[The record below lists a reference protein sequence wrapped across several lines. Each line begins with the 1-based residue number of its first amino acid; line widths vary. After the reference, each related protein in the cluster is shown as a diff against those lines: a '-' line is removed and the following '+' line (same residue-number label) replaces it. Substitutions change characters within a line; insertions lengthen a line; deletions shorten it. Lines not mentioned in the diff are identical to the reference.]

1 MELLKQVIKTI
12 DKAVVQ
18 DLKVYD
24 LENFTPYYD
33 YVVICTVSTSRQG
46 MAVVDYL
53 REDAEK
59 NNYSIRSIEGKGDST
74 WILVDLGDVIVNIF
88 LGDERDTYNLDEIYS
103 QFKKIELND

>member
-1 MELLKQVIKTI
+1 
-12 DKAVVQ
+12 
-18 DLKVYD
+18 
-24 LENFTPYYD
+24 
-33 YVVICTVSTSRQG
+33 